1 VSQLNALYRDADG
14 QEWIQFG
21 ESVEHL
27 AQQLPE
33 DFSGN
38 LTVRD
43 EAGFVRGW
51 IHSRL
56 DWRAS

>member
-1 VSQLNALYRDADG
+1 MNRFNMLWQDEDG
-14 QEWIQFG
+14 QEWVALG
-21 ESVEHL
+21 SGVEHL

-33 DFSGN
+33 DFSGH

-56 DWRAS
+56 EWRAS